1 MSKPINFVYTMPL
14 SKNAGE
20 LIRTNLE
27 QFRPDVKVRVRPVAI
42 GIPTDSQL
50 EAVNEKQNEAGLP
63 LLISEV
69 IFVGWHI
76 YKSRILKDGYR
87 IEDVVDQIASALSCE
102 SVVLD
107 SKHMTA
113 FENPNVRKD
122 CYGNEVNDRA
132 ILECM
137 ARHPRPELFSVI
149 PKGDAIKPKKEKGQP
164 CG

>member
-1 MSKPINFVYTMPL
+1 MPL
-14 SKNAGE
+14 FKNAGE
-20 LIRTNLE
+20 LIRANLE

-42 GIPTDSQL
+42 GILTDSQL
-50 EAVNEKQNEAGLP
+50 EAVNGRQTEAALP
-63 LLISEV
+63 LITSEV
-69 IFVGWHI
+69 LFVGWHV

-87 IEDVVDQIASALSCE
+87 IEDVVDQITSALSCE

-113 FENPNVRKD
+113 IENPNARKD
-122 CYGNEVNDRA
+122 RYGNRVNDRA

-149 PKGDAIKPKKEKGQP
+149 PKGDEIQPKKEKGQP